1 MRLLLLGKNGQV
13 GWEAQRTLCCF
24 GDVIALGR
32 DQLDLE
38 RTELVA
44 ELLDVY
50 QPDVVINTAAYTAV
64 DRAETERQ
72 RAHLVNAA
80 APAEIARQTKKRRVA
95 FIHFSTD
102 YVFDGN
108 KSSAY
113 VETDTP
119 LPLNVYG
126 MTKLEGERAIQDM
139 DGAYLI
145 LRTGWVYSLR
155 RDTFVNKVLTWASQ
169 NKVVRVVDDQVG
181 SPTWSRLLAEIC
193 AQLIAMGM
201 GDIYRWV
208 NERKGVYH
216 LAGDGAVSRFEWAQA
231 VLELAGLTSGDRQV
245 ELLPV
250 SSAEFPAPARRPPMS
265 ALDCTQFFST
275 FGLKLPHWRLAL
287 QMAMEDIPKH
297 G

>member
-13 GWEAQRTLCCF
+13 GWEAQRTLCCL

-38 RTELVA
+38 CTELVA

-50 QPDVVINTAAYTAV
+50 KPDVVINTAAYTAV
-64 DRAETERQ
+64 DRAETEQQ
-72 RAHLVNAA
+72 RAYLVNAM
-80 APAEIARQTKKRRVA
+80 APAEIARQAKKRGVA

-102 YVFDGN
+102 YVFDGS
-108 KSSAY
+108 KSLAY

-126 MTKLEGERAIQDM
+126 MTKLDGERAIQDM

-155 RDTFVNKVLTWASQ
+155 RDTFVNKVLTWAGQ
-169 NKVVRVVDDQVG
+169 NKVVRVVNDQVG
-181 SPTWSRLLAEIC
+181 SPTWSRLLAEVC
-193 AQLIAMGM
+193 AQLIAMGHEN
-201 GDIYRWV
+201 IYRWI
-208 NERKGVYH
+208 NEHRGVYH

-231 VLELAGLTSGDRQV
+231 IIELAGLTAGGRQI
-245 ELLPV
+245 ELLPA

-265 ALDCTQFFST
+265 ALNCAKIFST

-287 QMAMEDIPKH
+287 QMAMEAVPKDE
-297 G
+297 